1 MLFGI
6 TTLFVAISISAIAAY
21 YSIVG
26 LTAIFAA
33 AFVPIILMGGVLEVG
48 KIFTTVWLH
57 QNWNRAPRSLK
68 IYLTSAV
75 IVLMFI
81 TSMGVF
87 GFLSKAHI
95 EQTAQSEENLAKLE
109 TINSEIAR
117 QQAIIQRAEEK
128 IRNIETQGSS
138 TFASIQNQI
147 DREQARID
155 SAYDRI
161 AGQVAQQNSIIEQE
175 RQRIE
180 QEAAPFVNEVAS
192 IDEKLLL
199 LQQYI
204 QNNQIRELQQLIG
217 ARPDGVYGS
226 RTAEKVQAFRNELQ
240 DKKLELSDRV
250 RELRQTESPRSQQ
263 ARQEIQRLN
272 NSVNSQIE
280 ASNELI
286 GRLRQQLGQGN
297 DADAV
302 EQQIEELNAD
312 ISEANQQMDTLTEE
326 KFGIE
331 AEYRKLEAEVGPVK
345 FIAELVYGETNQGLL
360 EDAVRWVIII
370 LVAVFD
376 PLAVMLVL
384 AGTMTLDWA
393 REDRKK
399 TVVNR
404 REQELLNKINQL
416 ETDIKQ
422 RDDLL
427 IDVADR
433 VLNR

>member
-1 MLFGI
+1 MLMGI
-6 TTLFVAISISAIAAY
+6 ATLIVAISISAIAAY

-57 QNWNRAPRSLK
+57 QNWHRAPRSLK
-68 IYLTSAV
+68 LYLTSAV

-95 EQTAQSEENLAKLE
+95 EQTAQSEENLAQLE
-109 TINSEIAR
+109 TINTDIAR
-117 QQAIIQRAEEK
+117 QQAIIARAEQK
-128 IRNIETQGSS
+128 IINIETQGSS
-138 TFASIQNQI
+138 TFASVQNQI
-147 DREQARID
+147 DREQQRID

-161 AGQVAQQNSIIEQE
+161 ADQVAQQNAIINEE
-175 RQRIE
+175 RQRLD
-180 QEAAPFVNEVAS
+180 QEAAPFVKEIES

-204 QNNQIRELQQLIG
+204 QENKIRELQQLIG
-217 ARPDGVYGS
+217 ATPDGVYGS
-226 RTAEKVQAFRNELQ
+226 RTAEKVQAFRDNLQ
-240 DKKLELSDRV
+240 NKKLELSDRI
-250 RELRQTESPRSQQ
+250 RELRQTESPRAAQ
-263 ARQEIQRLN
+263 ARAEIQRLN

-280 ASNELI
+280 ASNQLI
-286 GRLRQQLGQGN
+286 ARLRQQLGQGN
-297 DADAV
+297 DVQAV
-302 EQQIEELNAD
+302 EQQVEQLQAD
-312 ISEANQQMDTLTEE
+312 IAQADTVIDELTEQ

-345 FIAELVYGETNQGLL
+345 FIAELVYGETDKGLL

-384 AGTMTLDWA
+384 AGTMTIEWA
-393 REDRKK
+393 QRDKYNKITDKQKIKQLEQEIQQRD
-399 TVVNR
+399 
-404 REQELLNKINQL
+404 QELL
-416 ETDIKQ
+416 DF
-422 RDDLL
+422 
-427 IDVADR
+427 ADR
-433 VLNR
+433 ILSRTE

>member
-1 MLFGI
+1 MLMGI
-6 TTLFVAISISAIAAY
+6 ATLIVAISISAIAAY

-57 QNWNRAPRSLK
+57 QNWHRAPGSLK
-68 IYLTSAV
+68 LYLTSAV

-95 EQTAQSEENLAKLE
+95 EQTAQSEENLAQLE
-109 TINSEIAR
+109 TINTDIAR
-117 QQAIIQRAEEK
+117 QQAIIARAEQK
-128 IRNIETQGSS
+128 IINIETQGSS
-138 TFASIQNQI
+138 TFASVQNQI
-147 DREQARID
+147 DREQQRID

-161 AGQVAQQNSIIEQE
+161 ADQVAQQNAIINEE
-175 RQRIE
+175 RQRLD
-180 QEAAPFVNEVAS
+180 QEAAPFVKEIES

-204 QNNQIRELQQLIG
+204 QENKIRELQQLIG
-217 ARPDGVYGS
+217 ATPDGVYGS
-226 RTAEKVQAFRNELQ
+226 RTAEKVQAFRDNLQ
-240 DKKLELSDRV
+240 NKKLELSDRI
-250 RELRQTESPRSQQ
+250 RELRQTESPRAAQ
-263 ARQEIQRLN
+263 ARAEIQRLN

-280 ASNELI
+280 ASNQLI
-286 GRLRQQLGQGN
+286 ARLRQQLGQGN
-297 DADAV
+297 DVQAV
-302 EQQIEELNAD
+302 EQQVEQLQAD
-312 ISEANQQMDTLTEE
+312 IAQADTVIDELTEQ

-345 FIAELVYGETNQGLL
+345 FIAELVYGETDKGLL

-384 AGTMTLDWA
+384 AGTMTIEWA
-393 REDRKK
+393 QRDKYNKITDKQKIKQLEQEIQQRD
-399 TVVNR
+399 
-404 REQELLNKINQL
+404 QELL
-416 ETDIKQ
+416 DF
-422 RDDLL
+422 
-427 IDVADR
+427 ADR
-433 VLNR
+433 ILSRTE